1 MAANPAAT
9 LSDPMGAFRSLGP
22 NQRLG
27 LVLGVAGLITLA
39 IVTLMWLRKPDF
51 QVLYTNL
58 SERDGGLVIAELQK
72 LNVPY
77 RITDGGAVIQV
88 PSNQVYDTRM
98 KLAANGLPKGAGV
111 GFEVL
116 DHEPLGTSQFVE
128 RINYQRALEGSLA
141 HTVESLS
148 AVESAT
154 VHLAIPKPSVFVSE
168 EEKPSASVL
177 LKLYPGRVLSAAQVA
192 GIVHLVASS
201 IPGLSEKNVAIVDQ
215 DGNLLTAA
223 QSQPGSSEPSQL
235 AYRNAVE
242 QQYRHQIESILT
254 PLVGPDGVR
263 VAVSADVDFAK
274 TESSSVQYGSGHM
287 LSQQSNSNASQGN
300 AGAAAGVPGALSNQP
315 PGGASAPYSVSANAV
330 PLSAPLTPTQL
341 TKLAPTLKSLAPSSN
356 STEQTTNYD
365 LDKTVSHTV
374 QPVGV
379 VKRLS
384 VSVLVNNQA
393 VEGKGGAVKMQAL
406 SPQQLAQITQ
416 LTKDAIGFSAQRG
429 DTVTV
434 VNMPFSAAGQK
445 AAAAGT
451 PWWRSEWFFDLLR
464 NTVPYIVVLILGFM
478 IYRAVK
484 RTGGRRV
491 QPAGRQ
497 AAPAAGG
504 TVPRPAAPE
513 AGPEQVAA
521 GRTLD
526 ADAAASRELVKQ
538 DPRRADQVVK
548 EWLADGQ

>member
-1 MAANPAAT
+1 MAANPAAM
-9 LSDPMGAFRSLGP
+9 LSDPMGTFRSLGP

-27 LVLGVAGLITLA
+27 LVLGVAGLLTLV

-72 LNVPY
+72 LNVAY

-88 PSNQVYDTRM
+88 PADQVYGTRM

-111 GFEVL
+111 GFESL

-128 RINYQRALEGSLA
+128 RVNYQRALEGSLA

-168 EEKPSASVL
+168 EVKPSASVL
-177 LKLYPGRVLSAAQVA
+177 LKLYPGRVLGAAQVA

-201 IPGLSEKNVAIVDQ
+201 IPGLNEKNVAIVDQ

-223 QSQPGSSEPSQL
+223 QSQQNNGEPSQL

-242 QQYRHQIESILT
+242 QQYRHQIESILA

-274 TESSSVQYGSGHM
+274 TESSSVQYGQGHM
-287 LSQQSNSNASQGN
+287 LSQQSNSDASQGN
-300 AGAAAGVPGALSNQP
+300 VTAAAGVPGALSNQP
-315 PGGASAPYSVSANAV
+315 PGGVSAPYNV
-330 PLSAPLTPTQL
+330 PLAAPLTPAQL

-356 STEQTTNYD
+356 STQQTTNYD

-374 QPVGV
+374 QPVGI
-379 VKRLS
+379 VKRVS
-384 VSVLVNNQA
+384 VAVLVNNQVIA
-393 VEGKGGAVKMQAL
+393 GKGGALKMQAL
-406 SPQQLAQITQ
+406 NPQQLAQITQ

-434 VNMPFSAAGQK
+434 VNMPFTAVAAK

-451 PWWRSEWFFDLLR
+451 PWWRADWFFALLR
-464 NTVPYIVVLILGFM
+464 NTVPYVVVLILGFM
-478 IYRAVK
+478 IFRAIK
-484 RTGGRRV
+484 RAGGRRAA
-491 QPAGRQ
+491 PGGRP
-497 AAPAAGG
+497 AAPAAAGSA
-504 TVPRPAAPE
+504 PRAAAVAAAAPE
-513 AGPEQVAA
+513 QAPMA
-521 GRTLD
+521 RTLD
-526 ADAAASRELVKQ
+526 TDAAASRELVKQ
-538 DPRRADQVVK
+538 DPRRAAQVVK

>member
-1 MAANPAAT
+1 MAANPAAM
-9 LSDPMGAFRSLGP
+9 LSDPVGAFRSLGP

-39 IVTLMWLRKPDF
+39 LVTLMWLRQPNY

-58 SERDGGLVIAELQK
+58 SERDGGLVIAQLQK

-88 PSNQVYDTRM
+88 PGNQVYDTRM

-111 GFEVL
+111 GFELL

-128 RINYQRALEGSLA
+128 RVNYQRALEGSLA

-168 EEKPSASVL
+168 AEKPSASVL

-201 IPGLSEKNVAIVDQ
+201 IPGLNEKDVTIVDQ
-215 DGNLLTAA
+215 DGNLLTGA
-223 QSQPGSSEPSQL
+223 QSQPSNSEPSQL

-242 QQYRHQIESILT
+242 QQYRHQIETILA
-254 PLVGPDGVR
+254 PLVGAEGVR
-263 VAVSADVDFAK
+263 VAVSADIDFAK
-274 TESSSVQYGSGHM
+274 TESSSVQYGNNHM
-287 LSQQSNSNASQGN
+287 LSQQSNSSTSQGN

-315 PGGASAPYSVSANAV
+315 PGGVSAPYNVSSGAV
-330 PLSAPLTPTQL
+330 PLSAPLTPAQL
-341 TKLAPTLKSLAPSSN
+341 TKLAPTLKSLAPASS
-356 STEQTTNYD
+356 STQQTTNYD

-384 VSVLVNNQA
+384 VAVLVNNQA
-393 VEGKGGAVKMQAL
+393 IPGKNGAVKMQAL
-406 SPQQLAQITQ
+406 NAQQLAQLTQ
-416 LTKDAIGFSAQRG
+416 LTKDAIGFNAQRG

-434 VNMPFSAAGQK
+434 VNMPFTAAAQK
-445 AAAAGT
+445 AAAEAT
-451 PWWRSEWFFDLLR
+451 PWWRAEWFFDLLR
-464 NTVPYIVVLILGFM
+464 NTVPYVVVLILGFM

-484 RTGGRRV
+484 RSGAKR
-491 QPAGRQ
+491 PAAGVRQ
-497 AAPAAGG
+497 APAAAAGAPRAPQAEAAAPAAG
-504 TVPRPAAPE
+504 A
-513 AGPEQVAA
+513 
-521 GRTLD
+521 RTLD
-526 ADAAASRELVKQ
+526 EDAAASRELVKQ
-538 DPRRADQVVK
+538 DPRRAAQVVK
-548 EWLADGQ
+548 EWLTDGQ